1 MGFIAL
7 VRMDQETAGERIGA
21 SLQSAVLDVRQVAL
35 RKALK
40 IGSKRAVL
48 LSYNLESSPDPL
60 IQRVVADTRTAIAHP
75 VVEVAFNDDLM
86 PVDIE
91 SMREE
96 LATWGKAGRARM
108 ALKPSSWAARLCL
121 GIGRN

>member
-1 MGFIAL
+1 M
-7 VRMDQETAGERIGA
+7 
-21 SLQSAVLDVRQVAL
+21 
-35 RKALK
+35 
-40 IGSKRAVL
+40 
-48 LSYNLESSPDPL
+48 

-108 ALKPSSWAARLCL
+108 ALKPSSWAAPLCL